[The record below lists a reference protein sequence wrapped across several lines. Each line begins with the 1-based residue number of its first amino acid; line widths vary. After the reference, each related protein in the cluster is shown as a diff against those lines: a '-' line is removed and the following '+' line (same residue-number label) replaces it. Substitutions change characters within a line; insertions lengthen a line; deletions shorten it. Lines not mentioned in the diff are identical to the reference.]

1 MKDWDDTMNIN
12 MTEMLLFV
20 SFGSCF
26 YLIVSLDKLNKK
38 TEKNLLTLVFF
49 SVSYF
54 IIVSAMKP

>member
-1 MKDWDDTMNIN
+1 MK
-12 MTEMLLFV
+12 EMLLFV

-26 YLIVSLDKLNKK
+26 YLIVYLDKLNKK